1 MKIAIF
7 QANTVDNQADSNL
20 KRYDSFLE
28 NLDKDTELLVFPE
41 MFTTGFKIDTTHA
54 ETMQGKSLNWMK
66 TKAIEK
72 GIAIAGTL
80 LIEEDNKF
88 VNRHFF
94 VFPNGE
100 FEYYDK
106 KHLFC
111 LSKEPRI
118 ITPGDE
124 KKIVNYKG
132 WKIALFTCYDIRF
145 PAWCRNAY
153 NNGEYD
159 YDIAIFC
166 ASWDS
171 ARNHAWTSLY
181 VARAIENVTYVIAV
195 NRVGID
201 FFNIEYFGNST
212 IVNFKGEKLVETE
225 QKKEEI
231 AYYTIDKNLLYS
243 FRNSFPVAK
252 DWDKISLI

>member
-7 QANTVDNQADSNL
+7 QANTVDNQIDSNL

-41 MFTTGFKIDTTHA
+41 MFTTGFTINSLHA

-72 GIAIAGTL
+72 QIAIAGTI
-80 LIEEDNKF
+80 LIEEDYKF
-88 VNRHFF
+88 VNRHLF

-111 LSKEPRI
+111 LSKEPRV
-118 ITPGDE
+118 ITPGKG
-124 KKIVNYKG
+124 KKIVNYKD

-153 NNGEYD
+153 NNEEYD
-159 YDIAIFC
+159 YDIAIFS

-181 VARAIENVTYVIAV
+181 VARAIENVSYVIVV

-201 FFNIEYFGNST
+201 NFNIKYFGSST
-212 IVNFKGEKLVETE
+212 ILNYKGEKLVDTK
-225 QKKEEI
+225 QNKEEI
-231 AYYTIDKNLLYS
+231 AYSTIDKNLLYS